1 MKIIRQKAFSL
12 VEESSLKQRNFGLL
26 TLAALPIGAG
36 AGAVAGGAIGSNI
49 TRRDPNQKDIAY
61 EIERLSK
68 MKKALMNSKS
78 KQLKGET
85 VGKNFYNRLVN
96 ESYDAADLLDQTLV
110 GNDSYII
117 GDDDSSCDNSNKAR
131 QQYTKAIDQSIKT
144 IDSQI
149 AKTKKD
155 GPTNWSKD
163 YASHGAKLGALV
175 GVATPIVA
183 SALTPDH
190 IKRPIKKGI
199 GIALGTGAALG
210 TGYLAYKHYKNKKE
224 KGNENN

>member
-1 MKIIRQKAFSL
+1 MKIIRQKAF
-12 VEESSLKQRNFGLL
+12 GLL
-26 TLAALPIGAG
+26 TIAALPVAAG
-36 AGAVAGGAIGSNI
+36 AGAAGGGLIGSSI
-49 TRRDPNQKDIAY
+49 TRRDPNQRDITN
-61 EIERLSK
+61 EVERLSEI
-68 MKKALMNSKS
+68 KKVLINSKQKIS
-78 KQLKGET
+78 RGESI
-85 VGKNFYNRLVN
+85 GKNFYSIDNF
-96 ESYDAADLLDQTLV
+96 DAAELLDQTLV
-110 GNDSYII
+110 NNDSYIL

-131 QQYTKAIDQSIKT
+131 QQYTKAIDQSIKS

-155 GPTNWSKD
+155 GPSNWRKD
-163 YASHGAKLGALV
+163 YASHGVKLGALV
-175 GVATPIVA
+175 GAAVPIVA

-210 TGYLAYKHYKNKKE
+210 AGYLAFKHYKNKKE